1 MMRKLAMAALVA
13 ALGMSMAASAGEVDQ
28 RQRNQQRRIGEG
40 VESGQ
45 LTPGEAARLENKEG
59 KLHREIKEE
68 RAENGGKLTR
78 AERRQVNRQEN
89 RLSRQIY
96 RAKHNARHE

>member
-13 ALGMSMAASAGEVDQ
+13 ALGMSLAASAGEVDQ

-45 LTPGEAARLENKEG
+45 LTPGEAARLENKER

-89 RLSRQIY
+89 KLSRQIY
-96 RAKHNARHE
+96 RDKHNARHE